1 MMLKGAAN
9 TARLKM
15 QQTHPTKETLLG
27 PLKASKETAITNP
40 KPPTLN
46 RKIKP
51 MVNSWENKDQLKYIR
66 IHEITVGKKFTTEK
80 R

>member
-1 MMLKGAAN
+1 MLKGAAK
-9 TARLKM
+9 TARLKI

-51 MVNSWENKDQLKYIR
+51 MVNN
-66 IHEITVGKKFTTEK
+66 
-80 R
+80 